1 MAGVVL
7 NNLNLKK
14 GHCLELKARIP
25 ADAKGFCVNLGKD
38 SSNFII
44 HFNARFDLHGDTNTI
59 VCNSKEG
66 DTWGT
71 EQRES
76 SFPFEQGAETLVCF
90 EYQEDKLIV
99 KLSNGQEFSFPIRMP
114 VDTIDFLSLDGIELK
129 SITLQ
134 TKKKNKPLNLKIHNS
149 VGSCENIPSQRSPL
163 LSERSLRSF
172 FVGYP
177 SFLPSTPPVH
187 TEPSSASKSC
197 DSQDFK

>member
-25 ADAKGFCVNLGKD
+25 TDSKGFCVNLGKD
-38 SSNFII
+38 LSNFII

-59 VCNSKEG
+59 VCNSKEA
-66 DTWGT
+66 DAWGT

-114 VDTIDFLSLDGIELK
+114 VDTIDFLSLEGIELK

-134 TKKKNKPLNLKIHNS
+134 
-149 VGSCENIPSQRSPL
+149 
-163 LSERSLRSF
+163 
-172 FVGYP
+172 
-177 SFLPSTPPVH
+177 
-187 TEPSSASKSC
+187 
-197 DSQDFK
+197 